1 MPNNLESRTFLER
14 LISTPSP
21 TGYEAAGQ
29 RIWLD
34 FIKTVSDRQ
43 VTDAYGSAAGCLN
56 INPEFMTVMLE
67 AHADEIGMVVQY
79 IDELGFV
86 YISKIGGSD
95 PSIAR
100 ARRIHI
106 HSRNGT
112 VEGII
117 GNTAIHIQI
126 RDGNQKQPTWKD
138 LFVDIGASTREEAL
152 ELVQV
157 GDPITYVDQF
167 EWINDNLLTGR
178 ALDNRIGGFV
188 IAMAFK
194 KLHKNRKKLKV
205 NVVALNAVQEEIGG
219 YGARMMT
226 HRLRPNIAIVTDV
239 THATDSPGINQ
250 KEFGAVKLGGGPTI
264 THGAASHPLLVK
276 HIEDVATSEKISL
289 QHEAASVRTGTDTD
303 SIYHIRDGVPSVL
316 VSLPLRYMH
325 SPVEMA
331 SMADIE
337 ALIDL
342 MTEAVVALD
351 GKNRFHILN

>member
-1 MPNNLESRTFLER
+1 MPKNLTSRALLER

-34 FIKTVSDRQ
+34 FVRSFSDRQ
-43 VTDAYGSAAGCLN
+43 VTDAYGSAAAC
-56 INPEFMTVMLE
+56 IDVKPEYMTVMLE

-79 IDELGFV
+79 IDETGFV
-86 YISKIGGSD
+86 YISRIGGSD

-106 HSRNGT
+106 HSRDGI
-112 VEGII
+112 VEGVI
-117 GNTAIHIQI
+117 GNTAIHLQA
-126 RDGNQKQPTWKD
+126 RDGNQKQPAWKD

-152 ELVQV
+152 ALVQV
-157 GDPITYVDQF
+157 GDPITYIDQF
-167 EWINDNLLTGR
+167 EWMNDNVLTGR
-178 ALDNRIGGFV
+178 ALDNRIGGYI
-188 IAMAFK
+188 IAMALN
-194 KLHKNRKKLKV
+194 KLHKNRKKLNV
-205 NVVALNAVQEEIGG
+205 NVLALNAVQEEIGG

-226 HRLRPNIAIVTDV
+226 HRLRPNLAIVTDV
-239 THATDSPGINQ
+239 THATDTPGINQ
-250 KEFGAVKLGGGPTI
+250 KEHGAVKLGDGPAI

-276 HIEDVATSEKISL
+276 HVEDVASKNKISL

-303 SIYHIRDGVPSVL
+303 SIYYIRDGVPSVL

-331 SMADIE
+331 SMADVE
-337 ALIDL
+337 ALIDVMAESVL
-342 MTEAVVALD
+342 SLD
-351 GKNRFHILN
+351 GKNRFHVLD